1 MLLSLLRHA
10 EAESSSTADFSR
22 CLTAKGIRQAKRVGE
37 FLAERDLMPNLILT
51 SPVLR
56 AKETA
61 HIVWE
66 KLGRSAD
73 LSEVSW
79 LACGM
84 EPETG
89 IEELAAYVKFDSV
102 MIVGHE
108 PDFSSLIARLI
119 GLGRGALIN
128 VTKASLTG
136 IELSRFAPAIGIL
149 RFFLPVKL
157 LK

>member
-1 MLLSLLRHA
+1 MLLYLLRHA
-10 EAESSSTADFSR
+10 EAESPSMADFSR
-22 CLTAKGIRQAKRVGE
+22 RLTEKGIRQAERVGE
-37 FLAERDLMPNLILT
+37 FLAERGLTCDLILT

-84 EPETG
+84 DPETG
-89 IEELAAYVKFDSV
+89 MEELATYAKFDSV

-108 PDFSSLIARLI
+108 PDFSALIASLI
-119 GLGRGALIN
+119 GLGSSDSIA
-128 VTKASLTG
+128 VTKASLTAVD
-136 IELSRFAPAIGIL
+136 LSRIASRSGIL